1 MATAK
6 TNSLWSSES
15 VRRHGFT
22 LIELLVVIAII
33 AILAGLLLPA
43 LAKAKTKAQG
53 IMCMNDT
60 KQLLLAWKMYA
71 DDHNGNFPPNEDNAM
86 GGWVRGWL
94 DYNGSSD
101 NTNIAYLIDQK
112 FAKLAPYTK
121 SPGIYKCPADQS
133 KSLGRRGPPRV
144 RSISMS
150 QAIGPDL
157 RGTDNPPR
165 GQWLP
170 HPPYR
175 VFLREG
181 QLNDPAPVNLWV
193 FLDEH
198 PDTINDGYFITSY
211 TAGAWQDKP
220 ASYHNGAC
228 GFAFADGHS
237 EIRKWR
243 SATSKYPIKAQQGYT
258 PPDIPWD
265 AIGRNSDAAWYFE
278 RVGFVFRTSGLG
290 DYGY

>member
-94 DYNGSSD
+94 DYNGSAD
-101 NTNIAYLIDQK
+101 NTNVAYLIDQK

-198 PDTINDGYFITSY
+198 PDTINDGGFAVAMTSQ
-211 TAGAWQDKP
+211 TWVDMP
-220 ASYHNGAC
+220 ANYHNGAC

-237 EIRKWR
+237 EIHKWVYKNKIPPV
-243 SATSKYPIKAQQGYT
+243 KYQSVSGFMGNTAPNPDVVWIQQ
-258 PPDIPWD
+258 
-265 AIGRNSDAAWYFE
+265 
-278 RVGFVFRTSGLG
+278 RTSSK
-290 DYGY
+290 